1 MRRIYEYDVFRLS
14 HKLAIEIYKITKSF
28 PREEIFGLTSQ
39 MRRSAYSIPMNLVE
53 GASRKSSK
61 EFAHFIDIAI
71 GSCEEV
77 RYQLFLSKDLTY
89 INVMELKQ
97 MDGEYEKVKMMLTKL
112 AKRIAVGGKRIAD
125 Q

>member
-14 HKLAIEIYKITKSF
+14 HKLAIEIYNITKGF

-39 MRRSAYSIPMNLVE
+39 MRRSAYLIPMNLVE

-61 EFAHFIDIAI
+61 EFAYFIDIAI

-89 INVMELKQ
+89 INEMELKQ

-112 AKRIAVGGKRIAD
+112 AKRIAVGGMRIAE
-125 Q
+125 

>member
-14 HKLAIEIYKITKSF
+14 HKLAIEIYNITKGF

-61 EFAHFIDIAI
+61 EFAYFIDIAI

-89 INVMELKQ
+89 INEMELKQ

-112 AKRIAVGGKRIAD
+112 AKRIAVGGMRIAE
-125 Q
+125 